1 MPHAHAMPSPG
12 FQALIL
18 CGPGISLNTFTS
30 SPDEFPK
37 ALVPVANRAMVW
49 YPLDWCYRMGITSIH
64 LITPGSS
71 APALE
76 RALSTDPHL
85 TSLPLPSP
93 DILAPKDLSQNT
105 GTAEILRLPEVQAVI
120 KGDFVILPCDL
131 ICELGGES
139 LAESWMIREAGL
151 GGETG
156 PQMKFGQLTNGLG
169 GETIGRR
176 GGLGVWYQTKGDEAV
191 KGEET
196 DFIALLPPEPPIVT
210 PPRNSLLPHVHQ
222 LAYSIPTDT
231 LNDITDEKKAFPV
244 RCSLLRR
251 HGHVKMRASYR
262 NAHIYF
268 FPHWVMEFVK
278 RNPKFDSISEDVV
291 GWWSKATWQRGLDAK
306 LGLPE
311 VLGTAEDRNIAQ
323 PTGGQTVLQNE
334 SINLS
339 SMTSTGLQA
348 GNPGALNGGSKM
360 SVASRPHSQ
369 EGSMNWST
377 PSKQERAVPPIL
389 AYVHNPGSSGP
400 MIRRVDTGPLLLSVS
415 LRLAKVEALEDA
427 STTGQTMTSAFAH
440 KKKIASPGDVA
451 GRSTVTKADCL
462 LDENVTVE
470 EKSVIKECV
479 IGANCQIEKGARL
492 TRCLLMEGVVVGERC
507 QLNGCILGKRSKIG
521 REAVLRDCE
530 VQGGYQVP
538 ERADAKNEKFMVF
551 EGLDD
556 VGMEEEGSS
565 ADDTPGAAMDMRNS

>member
-1 MPHAHAMPSPG
+1 M
-12 FQALIL
+12 
-18 CGPGISLNTFTS
+18 
-30 SPDEFPK
+30 
-37 ALVPVANRAMVW
+37 
-49 YPLDWCYRMGITSIH
+49 
-64 LITPGSS
+64 
-71 APALE
+71 
-76 RALSTDPHL
+76 
-85 TSLPLPSP
+85 
-93 DILAPKDLSQNT
+93 
-105 GTAEILRLPEVQAVI
+105 QAVI

-131 ICELGGES
+131 VCELGGES
-139 LAESWMIREAGL
+139 LAESWMIREAAL

-156 PQMKFGQLTNGLG
+156 PQMKFGKLTNGLG

-176 GGLGVWYQTKGDEAV
+176 GGLGVWYQTRGDEAI

-196 DFIALLPPEPPIVT
+196 DFIALLPPELPIVT
-210 PPRNSLLPHVHQ
+210 PPKTSLLPHVHQ

-251 HGHVKMRASYR
+251 HGNVKMRTSYR

-268 FPHWVMEFVK
+268 FPHWVLEFVR
-278 RNPKFDSISEDVV
+278 RNAKFDSISEDVV

-311 VLGTAEDRNIAQ
+311 VLGTAEDVAMSQ
-323 PTGGQTVLQNE
+323 QTGGQSVLQNE
-334 SINLS
+334 SIDLS

-348 GNPGALNGGSKM
+348 EAINGGSKT
-360 SVASRPHSQ
+360 ALAARTQSQ
-369 EGSMNWST
+369 GSMNWST
-377 PSKQERAVPPIL
+377 KSTKERAVPPIL
-389 AYVHNPGSSGP
+389 AYIHNPEPSGP
-400 MIRRVDTGPLLLSVS
+400 IVRRVDTGPLLLSVS
-415 LRLAKVEALEDA
+415 LRLAKSEALEDA
-427 STTGQTMTSAFAH
+427 TQTMASPFAH

-451 GRSTVTKADCL
+451 ARSTVTKIDCL

-479 IGANCQIEKGARL
+479 IGANCRIEKGARL

-521 REAVLRDCE
+521 KEAVLRDCE

-538 ERADAKNEKFMVF
+538 ER
-551 EGLDD
+551 GLCIFHFISPRLNQL
-556 VGMEEEGSS
+556 G
-565 ADDTPGAAMDMRNS
+565 